1 MISVLLA
8 DDQAMVRAGFRLILS
23 AEPDI
28 NVAGEAADGVEA
40 VAAARRLRPDVTL
53 MDVRMP
59 RLDGIAATRQLLENG
74 LAPTRVVVLTTFDVD
89 SHVYEALRAGASG
102 FLLKNAPPEDLV
114 QAIRVVAAGAAL
126 LDPAVTRR
134 VIEEFARNPATWTA
148 PEMKSVCSPTGNSR
162 CCIWWLEA
170 CPTRRSPRPWC
181 VSEATVKTHV
191 AKMLD
196 KLRLRDRVQAVVYAY
211 EHGLVR
217 PGNDRR
223 DHLDRDPLPTIA
235 QLPPTTTIRQQSA
248 SLDGRLCTVHAM
260 RAGVASCRYTCRRS
274 RGSVRMYWS

>member
-28 NVAGEAADGVEA
+28 TVAGEAADGVQA
-40 VAAARRLRPDVTL
+40 VAAARRLRPHVTL

-59 RLDGIAATRQLLENG
+59 HLDGIAATRQLLENG

-89 SHVYEALRAGASG
+89 SHVYDALRAGASG

-134 VIEEFARNPATWTA
+134 VIEEFARNPAT
-148 PEMKSVCSPTGNSR
+148 G
-162 CCIWWLEA
+162 
-170 CPTRRSPRPWC
+170 PRPPEVNRLTDRELEVLHLVARGLSNAEIAATLV

-191 AKMLD
+191 ARMLD

-217 PGNDRR
+217 PG
-223 DHLDRDPLPTIA
+223 T
-235 QLPPTTTIRQQSA
+235 
-248 SLDGRLCTVHAM
+248 
-260 RAGVASCRYTCRRS
+260 
-274 RGSVRMYWS
+274 

>member
-28 NVAGEAADGVEA
+28 SVAGEADDGIQA

-59 RLDGIAATRQLLENG
+59 RLDGIAATRQLLKDG
-74 LAPTRVVVLTTFDVD
+74 PAPTRVVVLTTFDVD

-114 QAIRVVAAGAAL
+114 QAIRLVAAGAAL

-134 VIEEFARNPATWTA
+134 VIEEFARSPDTGPPPSEVNQLTDRELEVLHLVARGLSNAEIAATL
-148 PEMKSVCSPTGNSR
+148 V
-162 CCIWWLEA
+162 
-170 CPTRRSPRPWC
+170 

-191 AKMLD
+191 ARMLD

-211 EHGLVR
+211 EHGLIR
-217 PGNDRR
+217 PG
-223 DHLDRDPLPTIA
+223 
-235 QLPPTTTIRQQSA
+235 
-248 SLDGRLCTVHAM
+248 TV
-260 RAGVASCRYTCRRS
+260 
-274 RGSVRMYWS
+274 

>member
-28 NVAGEAADGVEA
+28 TVAGEAADGVQA

-89 SHVYEALRAGASG
+89 SHVYDALRAGASG

-134 VIEEFARNPATWTA
+134 VIEEFARTPAT
-148 PEMKSVCSPTGNSR
+148 G
-162 CCIWWLEA
+162 
-170 CPTRRSPRPWC
+170 PRPAEVNRLTDRELEVLHLVARGLSNAEIAATLV

-191 AKMLD
+191 ARMLD

-217 PGNDRR
+217 PG
-223 DHLDRDPLPTIA
+223 T
-235 QLPPTTTIRQQSA
+235 
-248 SLDGRLCTVHAM
+248 
-260 RAGVASCRYTCRRS
+260 
-274 RGSVRMYWS
+274 